1 MVSENNTNTSS
12 RPAAISDWHKIEPK
26 EFRREQ
32 IKMLWSHLP
41 LIFLA
46 DIATSSF
53 LLLLLVT
60 TAYNP
65 LSFVWYGVMV
75 VVTALRALLTYRHNQ
90 LPASSHNYNSDWKF
104 LIIGA
109 FVSGCIWGS
118 SAYVLPENPSFV
130 TVGIISLWLAGLLAG
145 AATTMSVLR
154 EVFFSFAIP
163 ASALYIVYIFLNI
176 TENQIPL
183 GGSYLLFTAFI
194 TPIAMRIAGDFR
206 HSIRLTLQNRNLQEK
221 LKADAT
227 NLLEKEAELSKQKK
241 RQATLQNQKAHVD
254 EKLKDAGEDRLLL
267 LDAVQEGI
275 FGISNVGSIT
285 FINKS
290 ALKLLELEED
300 EAIGMSAT
308 KLICPVQNSPDSI
321 TQPNKAILTSYLIGR
336 PAELID
342 SAFTKKDGTLMPVRF
357 SSEAIEKAGKII
369 GAVVSFSDT
378 TKQRE
383 MESMLIQSQKMEAIG
398 RLTGG
403 VSHDFNNL
411 LTVIMGNLQF
421 LQRELE
427 GNENAT
433 SLVNKIMNA
442 AKNGAELNARLLSFS
457 REQALVTAP
466 VDIGEMLREMHEFL
480 ARILGSDID
489 LSVNIDG
496 SDCIA
501 ITDRNQLENGILNLC
516 VNAKDAMP
524 SGGKLAITAKRVRL
538 SGSHLGREGNTELQ
552 DYVELTVSDNG
563 TGIPQDI
570 QKKIFEPFFT
580 TKEKNQ
586 GTGLGLSTTY
596 GFLRQSGGNIIV
608 DSIPGQG
615 ATFRLYLPI
624 TGELSRAPEP
634 VKILRNEKAV
644 YEGKILIVEDDESV
658 RDVASHMLKT
668 AGFEVITAHNG
679 SSGLRE
685 YKTNPDIDLVF
696 SDVIMPGGMGGIELA
711 TKISELSPDL
721 PILLATGY
729 AEKELKDRIVDYKNV
744 VLVAKPYDT
753 NELPDLINSMML
765 QHPRLNKPAQDEGTD
780 NRP

>member
-1 MVSENNTNTSS
+1 MVTDSSTNASTKI
-12 RPAAISDWHKIEPK
+12 AAVNDWHKIEPR

-32 IKMLWSHLP
+32 IKMLWAHLP

-46 DIATSSF
+46 DIATGSF

-65 LSFVWYGVMV
+65 LSFFWYGALV
-75 VVTALRALLTYRHNQ
+75 VSTAIRAFLTYRHNQ
-90 LPASSHNYNSDWKF
+90 KPSTSHNYNSDWQF
-104 LIIGA
+104 LIVGA
-109 FVSGCIWGS
+109 FISGSIWGS
-118 SAYVLPENPSFV
+118 SAFILPENPSFA

-154 EVFFSFAIP
+154 EVFFSFAVP
-163 ASALYIVYIFLNI
+163 ATVLYLSYIYLNI

-183 GGSYLLFTAFI
+183 GGSYLIFVAFI
-194 TPIAMRIAGDFR
+194 IPIAMRIAGDFR

-221 LKADAT
+221 LKADAS
-227 NLLEKEAELSKQKK
+227 NLLEKEGELTKQRE
-241 RQATLQNQKAHVD
+241 RQSALLTQKAHVD
-254 EKLKDAGEDRLLL
+254 EKLRNADEDRLLL
-267 LDAVQEGI
+267 LNAVQEGI

-290 ALKLLELEED
+290 ALELLGLEED
-300 EAIGMSAT
+300 EVIGMSAT
-308 KLICPVQNSPDSI
+308 KLICPVQDSPESI
-321 TQPNKAILTSYLIGR
+321 TQSNKAILTSYLIGR
-336 PAELID
+336 PAELLD
-342 SAFTKKDGTLMPVRF
+342 SAFTRKDGTLMPVRF
-357 SSEAIEKAGKII
+357 SSEPIEKAGETI

-383 MESMLIQSQKMEAIG
+383 MENMLIQSQKMEAIG

-421 LQRELE
+421 LQRQLTD
-427 GNENAT
+427 NEKAIT
-433 SLVNKIMNA
+433 LINKIMNA
-442 AKNGAELNARLLSFS
+442 AKSGAELNNRLLSFS
-457 REQALVTAP
+457 REQALVTSR
-466 VDIGEMLREMHEFL
+466 VDIDDMLTEMYEFL
-480 ARILGSDID
+480 DRILGEDID
-489 LSVNIDG
+489 LSLNLEDAN
-496 SDCIA
+496 CIA

-524 SGGKLAITAKRVRL
+524 NGGRLAITAKTVRL
-538 SGSHLGREGNTELQ
+538 AGSHLGHDSSQGLQ
-552 DYVELTVSDNG
+552 DYVELTVIDNG
-563 TGIPQDI
+563 TGIPLDI

-596 GFLRQSGGNIIV
+596 GFLRQSGGNITV
-608 DSIPGQG
+608 DSILGQG
-615 ATFRLYLPI
+615 TTFRLFLPI
-624 TGELSRAPEP
+624 TGEQINSPEP
-634 VKILRNEKAV
+634 VKIVRNEKPS
-644 YEGKILIVEDDESV
+644 YEGKILVVEDNESV
-658 RDVASHMLKT
+658 RDVASHMLQT
-668 AGFEVITAHNG
+668 VGFDVITAHNG

-685 YKTNPDIDLVF
+685 YKTTSDIDLVF
-696 SDVIMPGGMGGIELA
+696 SDVIMPGGMTGVELA
-711 TKISELSPDL
+711 TKILEISPEL

-729 AEKELKDRIVDYKNV
+729 AEKELKDQLIDHKNV

-765 QHPRLNKPAQDEGTD
+765 QNPRAD
-780 NRP
+780 

>member
-1 MVSENNTNTSS
+1 MVTDSSTSAS
-12 RPAAISDWHKIEPK
+12 SKLAAVHDWHKIEPK

-46 DIATSSF
+46 DIATGSF
-53 LLLLLVT
+53 LLLLLIT

-65 LSFVWYGVMV
+65 LSFYWYGALVIS
-75 VVTALRALLTYRHNQ
+75 TAIRAFLTYRHNQ
-90 LPASSHNYNSDWKF
+90 KPSSSHNYNSDWKF
-104 LIIGA
+104 LIAGA
-109 FVSGCIWGS
+109 FISGSIWGS
-118 SAYVLPENPSFV
+118 SAFVLPENPSFV

-154 EVFFSFAIP
+154 EVFFSFAVP
-163 ASALYIVYIFLNI
+163 ATVLYLSYIFLNI
-176 TENQIPL
+176 TEDQIPL
-183 GGSYLLFTAFI
+183 GGSYLLFVAFI

-227 NLLEKEAELSKQKK
+227 NLLEKEEELARQRK
-241 RQATLQNQKAHVD
+241 RQATLQTQKAHVD
-254 EKLKDAGEDRLLL
+254 EKLKDADEDRLLL

-290 ALKLLELEED
+290 ALKLLGLKED
-300 EAIGMSAT
+300 EVIGMSAT
-308 KLICPVQNSPDSI
+308 KLICPIQNSPESI

-336 PAELID
+336 PAELVD
-342 SAFTKKDGTLMPVRF
+342 SAFTRKDATLMPVRF
-357 SSEAIEKAGKII
+357 SSEPIEKAGKII

-383 MESMLIQSQKMEAIG
+383 MENMLIQSQKMEAIG

-421 LQRELE
+421 LQHQLVD
-427 GNENAT
+427 NDKAIT
-433 SLVNKIMNA
+433 LVNKIMNA

-457 REQALVTAP
+457 REQALITAP
-466 VDIGEMLREMHEFL
+466 VDIGDMLTEMYEFL
-480 ARILGSDID
+480 DRILGEDID
-489 LSVNIDG
+489 LSLNLDG
-496 SDCIA
+496 TDCIA

-524 SGGKLAITAKRVRL
+524 NGGKLSITAKTIRL
-538 SGSHLGREGNTELQ
+538 AGSHLGREDSKELQ
-552 DYVELTVSDNG
+552 DYVELRVTDNG
-563 TGIPQDI
+563 TGIPLDI

-580 TKEKNQ
+580 TKEKNE

-596 GFLRQSGGNIIV
+596 GFLRQSGGNITV
-608 DSIPGQG
+608 DSILGQG
-615 ATFRLYLPI
+615 TTFRLFLPI
-624 TGELSRAPEP
+624 TGEATSAPRP
-634 VKILRNEKAV
+634 VKIIKTEKAN
-644 YEGKILIVEDDESV
+644 YHGKILVVEDDESV
-658 RDVASHMLKT
+658 RDVASHMLQT
-668 AGFEVITAHNG
+668 VGYDVITAHNG

-685 YKTNPDIDLVF
+685 FKTNPDIDLVF
-696 SDVIMPGGMGGIELA
+696 SDVIMPGGMTGVELA
-711 TKISELSPDL
+711 TRILELSPNL

-729 AEKELKDRIVDYKNV
+729 AEKELKDKLVNHKNV
-744 VLVAKPYDT
+744 ILVAKPYDT

-765 QHPRLNKPAQDEGTD
+765 QNPKAP
-780 NRP
+780 